1 MRTFPSEHRIWEQ
14 AEYQW
19 TNGCFFSALVL
30 LIIQTNQYGCIFLPQ
45 HLFSHPKRCM
55 HTALVDFH
63 VPPDFALVCGTQT
76 TSINKR
82 LCCPIANAGSFFC
95 RQKEVTNGICP
106 SDSKKTCF
114 RRVRPEQALHIMILH
129 PLPNAACVARQ
140 PDCIRLAIH

>member
-1 MRTFPSEHRIWEQ
+1 MRTSPSEHRIWEQ

-82 LCCPIANAGSFFC
+82 LCCPIANAGSFFLQAEGSNQWHLPIRQQKNLLSACTARISSSYHDPSSFTQCCLC
-95 RQKEVTNGICP
+95 RP
-106 SDSKKTCF
+106 S
-114 RRVRPEQALHIMILH
+114 A
-129 PLPNAACVARQ
+129 
-140 PDCIRLAIH
+140 